1 MSLTL
6 YRRSLL
12 GENLI
17 STLAELKEDRK
28 ITENIE
34 KKTLELFD
42 KLMCDE
48 ISKRHKNKCTI
59 KGKVTSF
66 KNCDDIWIFYGKEV
80 SLKTDH
86 ELFSSMSLKIVAC
99 DVNMKDNITEN
110 QRCQEMYNNQEDNN

>member
-17 STLAELKEDRK
+17 STLAELKEARK

-42 KLMCDE
+42 KIMCDE

-66 KNCDDIWIFYGKEV
+66 KNCDDIWIFYGKDV

-99 DVNMKDNITEN
+99 DVNMKTNITEN

>member
-17 STLAELKEDRK
+17 STLAELKEARK

-34 KKTLELFD
+34 KKMLELFD

-66 KNCDDIWIFYGKEV
+66 KNCDDIWIFYGKDV

-99 DVNMKDNITEN
+99 DVNMKTNITEN

>member
-17 STLAELKEDRK
+17 STLAELKEARK

-66 KNCDDIWIFYGKEV
+66 KNCDDIWIFYGKDV

-99 DVNMKDNITEN
+99 DVNMKTNITEN

>member
-17 STLAELKEDRK
+17 STLAELKEARK

-66 KNCDDIWIFYGKEV
+66 KNCDDIWIFYGKDV

-99 DVNMKDNITEN
+99 DVNMKTNITEN
-110 QRCQEMYNNQEDNN
+110 QRCQEMYNNQKNNN

>member
-1 MSLTL
+1 
-6 YRRSLL
+6 
-12 GENLI
+12 
-17 STLAELKEDRK
+17 
-28 ITENIE
+28 
-34 KKTLELFD
+34 
-42 KLMCDE
+42 MCDE

-66 KNCDDIWIFYGKEV
+66 KNCDDIWIFYGKDV

-99 DVNMKDNITEN
+99 DVNMKTNITEN